1 MDFLLGA
8 LYSWSSSLSLHDQIN
23 SVPRNQIIS
32 LCRCY
37 EYRNPHT
44 LSDCLLFASSPLEM
58 GEGQVQSTLLYIIA
72 WYTCAHQIQAG
83 GKNNPLLKSRH

>member
-8 LYSWSSSLSLHDQIN
+8 LYSRSSSLSLCDQIN

-37 EYRNPHT
+37 EYRNAHT

-58 GEGQVQSTLLYIIA
+58 GEGQVQSTLAINAFCISLHGTLALTKFRLVVKI
-72 WYTCAHQIQAG
+72 T
-83 GKNNPLLKSRH
+83 LS